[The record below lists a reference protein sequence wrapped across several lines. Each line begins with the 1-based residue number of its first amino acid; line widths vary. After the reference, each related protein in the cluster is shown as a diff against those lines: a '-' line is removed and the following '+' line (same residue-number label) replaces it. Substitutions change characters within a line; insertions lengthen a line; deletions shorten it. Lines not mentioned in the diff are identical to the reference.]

1 MFLCFTISPFYS
13 NTGLTKVPYAER
25 AFESDEGREGYVET
39 TQGAWGAKTA
49 RPPAAANA
57 GRSARKTARW
67 KEELTAYAF
76 LGPSVLLFVAFVFYP
91 MAQSIYLSLHV
102 TDPRG
107 RIAEFVGFANFAE
120 LFASPLFYSGLRATG
135 QFISYTVPTTIVLGL
150 LLAMLTHR
158 ALPGMR
164 WFRFVFS
171 LPVAMSVGTAA
182 VIWLLL
188 FHPSVG
194 MLNYFLGELGLA
206 PIFWLSDPK
215 WAMISVSILTVW
227 MNLGFVYIVLLGGL
241 NGIPDDIFDSLS
253 VDGAGPLRKYGQVV
267 LPLLSPSL
275 FFITIV
281 SLIGSFQAFG
291 QFHILTKGGPMNMT
305 NVVVY
310 QIYQDAFVN
319 FRFGA
324 GSAQALVLFA
334 IVLALT
340 VVQFAVVEKKV
351 HYQ

>member
-1 MFLCFTISPFYS
+1 
-13 NTGLTKVPYAER
+13 
-25 AFESDEGREGYVET
+25 VET
-39 TQGAWGAKTA
+39 SREAWGAKA
-49 RPPAAANA
+49 RPRTQLEARRGAKPAV
-57 GRSARKTARW
+57 RW
-67 KEELTAYAF
+67 KEELAGYAF
-76 LGPSVLLFVAFVFYP
+76 LAPSLLLFLAFIFYP
-91 MAQSIYLSLHV
+91 MAQSVFLSLHV
-102 TDPRG
+102 TDPQG
-107 RIAEFVGFANFAE
+107 RIAEFVGLKNYAD
-120 LFASPLFYSGLRATG
+120 LFASSLFYNGLRVTG
-135 QFISYTVPTTIVLGL
+135 QFILYTVPTTIVLGL
-150 LLAMLTHR
+150 LLAVLTHR

-194 MLNYFLGELGLA
+194 MLNYFLGEMDIA

-241 NGIPDDIFDSLS
+241 NGIPEDIFDSLS
-253 VDGAGPLRKYGQVV
+253 VDGAGPIHKYGQVV
-267 LPLLSPSL
+267 LPLVTPSL

-281 SLIGSFQAFG
+281 SVIGSFQAFG
-291 QFHILTKGGPMNMT
+291 QFHILTKGGPMNQT

-319 FRFGA
+319 FRFGT

-334 IVLALT
+334 ILLILT
-340 VVQFAVVEKKV
+340 IVQFAVVEKKV

>member
-1 MFLCFTISPFYS
+1 M
-13 NTGLTKVPYAER
+13 
-25 AFESDEGREGYVET
+25 ET
-39 TQGAWGAKTA
+39 SRSAWGAKA
-49 RPPAAANA
+49 RPQTAAGAA
-57 GRSARKTARW
+57 RSGGRAIRW
-67 KEELTAYAF
+67 KEELAAYTF
-76 LGPSVLLFVAFVFYP
+76 LAPSLLLFVAFVFYP
-91 MAQSIYLSLHV
+91 MAQSMYLSLHV
-102 TDPRG
+102 TDPQG
-107 RIAEFVGFANFAE
+107 RIAQFVGLENYAS
-120 LFASPLFYSGLRATG
+120 LFASPLFYSGLRVTG
-135 QFISYTVPTTIVLGL
+135 QFILYTVPTTIAIGL

-171 LPVAMSVGTAA
+171 LPVAISVGTAA

-194 MLNYFLGELGLA
+194 MLNYFLGELGVA

-215 WAMISVSILTVW
+215 WAMISVSIMTVW

-241 NGIPDDIFDSLS
+241 NGIAEDIFDSLS
-253 VDGAGPLRKYGQVV
+253 VDGAGPLRKYGQIV

-281 SLIGSFQAFG
+281 SIIGSFQAFG
-291 QFHILTKGGPMNMT
+291 QFHILTKGGPMNQT

-319 FRFGA
+319 FRFGT

-334 IVLALT
+334 ILLVLT
-340 VVQFAVVEKKV
+340 IVQFVFVEKKV